1 MAGKVYSSRELS
13 AFCLQVSML
22 LKEAVPLDEGFT
34 IMAEDAATKEERDV
48 LRSIAEDVELGEP
61 LFSALEK
68 TGSFPP
74 YVVSMAKLGQKSGT
88 LDRIMKSLSVYYEK
102 EDFMLKNIRNA
113 ITYPTMM
120 VVMLVAILFVLF
132 TWVMPVFERV
142 YVQLGVQMSPLSV
155 MASRFGAIFSGAA
168 LILFVVLSVIV
179 AAAAIAS
186 GAGHSLG
193 IVEKLTEWFK
203 RSNKTA
209 IAVAGRRFT
218 AVLALTLESGMEL
231 EKGMELAA
239 EIVDNSRMEE
249 TIKECAHKLQN
260 GTGYYEAMKDTGL
273 FSGFH
278 VQMLKVGARS
288 GQLDEVM
295 RQISSDYEQQ
305 ADSSID
311 NMISRLEPTLVA
323 VLAVAVGL
331 ILLSVMLPLAGVLAS
346 VG

>member
-22 LKEAVPLDEGFT
+22 LKEAVPLDEGFS
-34 IMAEDAATKEERDV
+34 IMAEDAATKEERDL
-48 LRSIAEDVELGEP
+48 LRQIAEDVELGEP
-61 LFSALEK
+61 LFSAMEK
-68 TGSFPP
+68 TGEFPP

-88 LDRIMKSLSVYYEK
+88 LDRIMKSLSIYYEK
-102 EDFMLKNIRNA
+102 EYLMMKNIQNA
-113 ITYPTMM
+113 ITYPMMM

-142 YVQLGVQMSPLSV
+142 YVQLGVQMSPISL
-155 MASRFGAIFSGAA
+155 MASRFGGLLSGAA
-168 LILFVVLSVIV
+168 LILFAILAGIV
-179 AAAAIAS
+179 AAAAIAA
-186 GAGHSLG
+186 GAGHTFRL
-193 IVEKLTEWFK
+193 VEKLTEWFK
-203 RSNKTA
+203 RKNKTA
-209 IAVAGRRFT
+209 LAVAGRRFT
-218 AVLALTLESGMEL
+218 AVLALTLQSGMEL

-239 EIVDNSRMEE
+239 EIVDNHKMEE
-249 TIKECAHKLQN
+249 TIRECAHKLA
-260 GTGYYEAMKDTGL
+260 GGVGYYEAMKDTGL

-295 RQISSDYEQQ
+295 RSISKDYEQQ
-305 ADSSID
+305 ADNSID